1 MESQL
6 IITLPDGNNKTVR
19 LEKDR
24 WSIGRAGEND
34 LSYPDNPGLSRQ
46 HFVLEKEAEDWTI
59 RDLGSKNGTFLNG
72 KRILEKER
80 LRPGDRIAV
89 SNIVLTFAGRP
100 SRVAECSVI
109 FERSPI
115 DPRSANTLSTS
126 LDRLMSTRSS
136 ITQQAKGRPADQW
149 TTPVTAFLR
158 AGRELS
164 LGRPMPELFQVIL
177 DLSIEAV
184 GAERGVLLS
193 LEGDHLVVQA
203 SRGEGFRISTTVRDR
218 VLREKT
224 SVLVRDVRE
233 DKAFGS
239 MQSIVEQSVRT
250 FMAAP
255 LQTDDRVIGLIYVDS
270 SYAVREFTPDGLDLL
285 TAMAN
290 VAAIRIERE
299 RMVEIEHGRRRMAE
313 ELQQAAEIQ
322 RLSLPTSIPTVD
334 GLELARH
341 YVACKT
347 VGGDYYDFVTY
358 PDGRVAMMV
367 GDVCGK
373 GMPAALL
380 MMGFQ
385 ARVQVLAEDHAS
397 PAGLLERLNRILTAA
412 SLNDRFISFF
422 LSVLDPASGE
432 MIYCNAGHNPPLL
445 VRKNGQVHWLSG
457 GGPVLGILPG
467 INYPEQRCS
476 LDLGDV
482 VVFYSDGVVE
492 ASNPSEQMFE
502 ESRLAEIVQQVHRE
516 PAEVI
521 LNTLTRAMQDWMAAT
536 PAADDITL
544 VVARR
549 VPCE

>member
-1 MESQL
+1 MESEL
-6 IITLPDGNNKTVR
+6 VISLPDGTTKTVR
-19 LEKDR
+19 LERDR

-46 HFVLEKEAEDWTI
+46 HFVLEKKAEDWMI

-72 KRILEKER
+72 KRILERER

-89 SNIVLTFAGRP
+89 SNLVLTFAGRP

-109 FERSPI
+109 FERSKV
-115 DPRSANTLSTS
+115 DLQSAQTLSTS
-126 LDRLMSTRSS
+126 LDRLISTRGSKAQPGKTRSS
-136 ITQQAKGRPADQW
+136 EEW

-164 LGRPMPELFQVIL
+164 LGRPLPELFQVIL

-193 LEGDHLVVQA
+193 LEGDRLVAQA

-224 SVLVRDVRE
+224 SLLMRDVRE

-239 MQSIVEQSVRT
+239 MQSIVEQSVRS

-270 SYAVREFTPDGLDLL
+270 SHSVREFTPDALDLL
-285 TAMAN
+285 TVMAN

-299 RMVEIEHGRRRMAE
+299 RMVEVEHARRRMAE

-322 RLSLPTSIPTVD
+322 HLSLPTSIPTVR

-341 YVACKT
+341 YAACRT
-347 VGGDYYDFVTY
+347 VGGDYYNFLTY

-380 MMGFQ
+380 MMGLQ
-385 ARVQVLAEDHAS
+385 ARVQVLAEDPAS
-397 PAGLLERLNRILTAA
+397 PASLLSRLNRILTAA
-412 SLNDRFISFF
+412 SLNNRFISFF
-422 LSVLDPASGE
+422 LSILDPESGE
-432 MIYCNAGHNPPLL
+432 MVYCNAGHNPPLL
-445 VRKNGQVHWLSG
+445 VRTNGQVHWLSG
-457 GGPVLGILPG
+457 GGPVLGVLPG
-467 INYPEQRCS
+467 ANYPEERCR

-482 VVFYSDGVVE
+482 VVLYSDGVVE
-492 ASNPSEQMFE
+492 ACNASDQLFE
-502 ESRLAEIVQQVHRE
+502 ESRLAEILQQVRHE

-521 LNTLTRAMQDWMAAT
+521 LNTLTRAVEDWMAGT

-549 VPCE
+549 VPCQ